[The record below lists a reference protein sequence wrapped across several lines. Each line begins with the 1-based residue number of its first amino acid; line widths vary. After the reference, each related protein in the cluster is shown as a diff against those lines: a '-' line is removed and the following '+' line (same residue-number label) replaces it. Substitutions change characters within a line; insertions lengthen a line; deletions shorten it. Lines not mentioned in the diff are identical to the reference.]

1 MSPRTWQRIKEVYTE
16 ASEMPAEDRESFV
29 GRVTTDQ
36 PKIADEVLRLLRLDA
51 EAERRFEPIRVPAG
65 LLNSAAERRTF
76 FPGERLAERY
86 EIRRFLAV
94 GGMGEV
100 YEADDLE
107 RGERI
112 AIKTIR
118 AELTQDSHINWL
130 RREVDAA
137 RRMQHPNICRVYDLV
152 QTGSHTFLTMEMLE
166 GETLAA
172 YLQKNGSMSER
183 QALPWIRQM
192 IAGLAAA
199 HRAGVVHR
207 DFKPGNLMLVPRP
220 NGAPRAVIMD
230 FGLARHTNRDGQATF
245 TSQTWSQGMGTPAY
259 MAPEQIEGRR
269 STPATDIYCFGIV
282 LFEMLTGELPF
293 ASDSPL
299 NMAVRKTRENA
310 PTPLLYAPTLR
321 RNWARVI
328 SKCLEANPSER
339 FEKIE
344 EVLPAL
350 ESRSSRI
357 WQSRLLL
364 RKSREM
370 FRHSR
375 TKAIV
380 GVLLLGLALL
390 AWKVWPVQPTA
401 TAMQEWQRGIESLR
415 GDEPLAALEFLE
427 RARDTGRAPWRTQVD
442 LALAWKALKVDAR
455 AQEILKST
463 STLFASE
470 ADQSYLKAAKALL
483 AERKQEAV
491 EVLEKRAAQSPL
503 DASLLADLAWVAQGP
518 ADRWRQVV
526 HLQPDQAA
534 AHFQIG
540 DLAAREGKWRE
551 AESAF
556 EVSNAYFGLQ
566 KNPKL
571 QRAVAARRGLR
582 RLEAGDVDLARQDLA
597 SFVTLPP
604 GYGVSACEH
613 VAVIQAGIKDNF
625 AQPADAMGEA
635 SPGFSELL
643 ARANQHTRR
652 GFDEPA
658 NNQQMYLSIPLPPVR
673 ICAAKLEFHIRRGAD
688 RGGAMND
695 FLQVGAAPF
704 KFNEAPPQSFPLWA
718 DAPSSM
724 ERTVTIDLTPETF
737 ANVMRAYAG
746 KPIAML
752 DIFAGDD
759 TEFDYIKVTLFY

>member
-76 FPGERLAERY
+76 FPGERLANRY

-118 AELTQDSHINWL
+118 AELTQESHINWL
-130 RREVDAA
+130 RREVEAA
-137 RRMQHPNICRVYDLV
+137 RRIQHPNICRVYDLV

-207 DFKPGNLMLVPRP
+207 DFKPGNLMLVPRL

-230 FGLARHTNRDGQATF
+230 FGLARHTNRDGHASY

-259 MAPEQIEGRR
+259 MAPEQIEGRK
-269 STPATDIYCFGIV
+269 STAATDIYSFGMV

-293 ASDSPL
+293 AADSPL
-299 NMAVRKTRENA
+299 NMAVRKTREAA
-310 PTPLLYAPTLR
+310 PAALVYAPTLR
-321 RNWARVI
+321 RNWSDVI
-328 SKCLEANPSER
+328 RKCLAANPSSR
-339 FEKIE
+339 FASVE
-344 EVLPAL
+344 EILPAL
-350 ESRSSRI
+350 ESRSSGLWR
-357 WQSRLLL
+357 SRLLK
-364 RKSREM
+364 RKL
-370 FRHSR
+370 
-375 TKAIV
+375 TQ
-380 GVLLLGLALL
+380 LLLDRKTIFATGTILLLL
-390 AWKVWPVQPTA
+390 AVAGWNIWPKEPTPA
-401 TAMQEWQRGIESLR
+401 ALRDWQRGIQSLHS
-415 GDEPLAALEFLE
+415 DEPLAALEFLE
-427 RARDTGRAPWRTQVD
+427 RARDSKSAPWRTQVD
-442 LALAWKALKVDAR
+442 LALAWHALGVDER
-455 AQEILKST
+455 AKSLIA
-463 STLFASE
+463 SSQPLFASS
-470 ADQSYLKAAKALL
+470 ADRSYLNAAQALL
-483 AERKQEAV
+483 AGNKEQALKLLTERV
-491 EVLEKRAAQSPL
+491 AQDPRNPK
-503 DASLLADLAWVAQGP
+503 LLADLAWMANGP
-518 ADRWRQVV
+518 ADRWRSLIQ
-526 HLQPDQAA
+526 LQPDHAA
-534 AHFQIG
+534 AHFQLG
-540 DLAAREGKWRE
+540 DLVAREGKWRE
-551 AESAF
+551 ADGAFESAQT
-556 EVSNAYFGLQ
+556 YFGVQ
-566 KNPKL
+566 QNAKL

-582 RLEAGDVDLARQDLA
+582 RLEAGDYDLARHDLA
-597 SFVTLPP
+597 AFAALPM
-604 GYGVSACEH
+604 GSGVSPCEH
-613 VAVIQAGIKDNF
+613 VTVLQAGVKDNF
-625 AQPADAMGEA
+625 AQPPDPMGEA
-635 SPGFSELL
+635 SPRFNEVPTI
-643 ARANQHTRR
+643 ANQRSRR
-652 GFDEPA
+652 SFDEPA

-673 ICAAKLEFHIRRGAD
+673 VCAAKLEYHIRRGSD
-688 RGGAMND
+688 RGGALND
-695 FLQVGAAPF
+695 FLQVGAMPF
-704 KFNEAPPQSFPLWA
+704 NSSESSIQSFPLWA
-718 DAPSSM
+718 DAPESM
-724 ERTVTIDLTPETF
+724 ERTITLELTPETF
-737 ANVMRAYAG
+737 ASAMRAYAG

-759 TEFDYIKVTLFY
+759 TEFDYIKVTIFY